1 MLKHEA
7 SSNEVAGADE
17 AREERRRKQLTARKG
32 GSRRTRGRRK
42 LEDNLDSLHDAA
54 ESTADDLD
62 AVGRALSTASSEAI
76 RGAATVAQNLA
87 LDLFDAGQRAG
98 GDDDDEDIDDEDV
111 DERPRRRRRRVSS
124 WIADLSSSFS
134 EAMADAAGVLA
145 RSSRRFQDEY
155 DALQDDR
162 SDRPPPRPRATT
174 QRRRRAEAPSETP
187 EGTGGA

>member
-98 GDDDDEDIDDEDV
+98 VEQIQSQVLGDCGCSSD
-111 DERPRRRRRRVSS
+111 RLRARRAQGAADGVEIVRGALRRVV
-124 WIADLSSSFS
+124 
-134 EAMADAAGVLA
+134 EGV
-145 RSSRRFQDEY
+145 
-155 DALQDDR
+155 
-162 SDRPPPRPRATT
+162 
-174 QRRRRAEAPSETP
+174 
-187 EGTGGA
+187 